1 MRRNSLIWKL
11 VLSFMLV
18 SLLSAALVAVFIRL
32 TSSSR
37 LYQFVI
43 DQQKSELKTSL
54 VDYYTTKGSWDGI
67 ATAWTQIES
76 ELPHPTPPANAD
88 VQGKSQSFSNQ
99 SLQSPGEFRRRIF
112 GLSDAQGIVL
122 VSVSPVFPLGSRVD
136 PAVLQAGTPIQ
147 VNGVQVGTIL
157 TVPQQPNFTPEENL
171 FLSRTT
177 DALLYATLTALVA
190 ALIVGIILA
199 RNLIRPLQALTQAAE
214 NMAQGD
220 LDQKVVVN
228 SNDEIG
234 QLAKTFNWMSQE
246 VSHGNQLRRQMT
258 ADIAHD
264 LRTPLTVIAGYI
276 ESMQDGVLAPTPQRL
291 ALIYTE
297 IERLQNLVTDLRTLS
312 LADAGELPLNRQSIP
327 PKYLLER
334 AQALFEHQ
342 AEGQKVALRIET
354 DENLPQFCMD
364 EARMVQV
371 LGNLISNSLRYTPE
385 GGEIVLSAKPVKDGV
400 EMAVQDNGSGIDAD
414 QLSHI
419 FERFYRADK
428 SRYSGSNSSEES
440 GLGLAI
446 VKALVEAQDGTIRAE
461 STPGQGTTII
471 IRFQSKPALVYKG

>member
-11 VLSFMLV
+11 VLAFMLV
-18 SLLSAALVAVFIRL
+18 ALVSAAFVAVFIRM

-54 VDYYTTKGSWDGI
+54 VEYYSAKGSWTGI
-67 ATAWTQIES
+67 NAAWSQIES
-76 ELPHPTPPANAD
+76 ELPHPTPPANVAG
-88 VQGKSQSFSNQ
+88 QGNSQPFTNP
-99 SLQSPGEFRRRIF
+99 SPGRDRRRLF
-112 GLSDAQGIVL
+112 GLSDAQGNVL
-122 VSVSPVFPLGSRVD
+122 VSISPSFPQGTRID
-136 PAVLQAGTPIQ
+136 PAVLKQGTPIQ

-157 TVPQQPNFTPEENL
+157 TVPAQPNFTPEENL
-171 FLSRTT
+171 FLSRTN
-177 DALLYATLTALVA
+177 DALLYATLSALLA
-190 ALIVGIILA
+190 ALIVGILLA
-199 RNLIRPLQALTQAAE
+199 RTLIRPLQALTQAAE

-220 LDQKVVVN
+220 LDQKVSVN
-228 SNDEIG
+228 SRDEIG

-246 VSHGNQLRRQMT
+246 VSRGNQLRRQMT

-276 ESMQDGVLAPTPQRL
+276 ESMQDGVLAPTPERL

-297 IERLQNLVTDLRTLS
+297 IERLQKLVTDLRTLS
-312 LADAGELPLNRQSIP
+312 LADSGELSLNRQPIS

-342 AEGQKVALRIET
+342 AEQQKVGMCIESE
-354 DENLPQFCMD
+354 ENLAQLCLD
-364 EARMVQV
+364 EARMTQV
-371 LGNLISNSLRYTPE
+371 FGNLISNSLRYTPE
-385 GGEIVLSAKPVKDGV
+385 GGEIVLSAQKMGNAIEISVR
-400 EMAVQDNGSGIDAD
+400 DNGCGIEPD
-414 QLSHI
+414 QLPHI

-428 SRYSGSNSSEES
+428 SRYTEAGDNEES

-446 VKALVEAQDGTIRAE
+446 VKALVEAQGGSIRAE
-461 STPGQGTTII
+461 SAAARGTTII
-471 IRFQSKPALVYKG
+471 IRFELKNNSHL

>member
-76 ELPHPTPPANAD
+76 ELPHPTPPANGAAPAGNP
-88 VQGKSQSFSNQ
+88 QPFSNQ
-99 SLQSPGEFRRRIF
+99 SPSEFRRRLF
-112 GLSDAQGIVL
+112 GLSDAQGNVL
-122 VSVSPVFPLGSRVD
+122 VSVSPAFPLGSRVD

-190 ALIVGIILA
+190 ALIVGMILA

-220 LDQKVVVN
+220 LDQKVMVN

-312 LADAGELPLNRQSIP
+312 LADAGELPLNRQPIP

-342 AEGQKVALRIET
+342 AEQQKVALRIET
-354 DENLPQFCMD
+354 DGNLPQFCMD

-400 EMAVQDNGSGIDAD
+400 EIAVRDNGSGIDAD

-428 SRYSGSNSSEES
+428 SRYSDSNSSEES

-461 STPGQGTTII
+461 SAPGQGTTII
-471 IRFQSKPALVYKG
+471 IRFQSKPSLVYKG

>member
-1 MRRNSLIWKL
+1 MGRNSLIWKL

-18 SLLSAALVAVFIRL
+18 ALVSAAFVAVFIRM

-54 VDYYTTKGSWDGI
+54 VDYYTAKGSWDGI

-76 ELPHPTPPANAD
+76 ELPHPTPPANTA
-88 VQGKSQSFSNQ
+88 GAGNSPPFSNPA
-99 SLQSPGEFRRRIF
+99 PGRDRRRLF
-112 GLSDAQGIVL
+112 GLSDSQGNVL
-122 VSVSPVFPLGSRVD
+122 VSISPSFPIGTRID
-136 PAVLQAGTPIQ
+136 PVVLKQGTPIQ

-157 TVPQQPNFTPEENL
+157 TVPAQPYFTPEENL
-171 FLSRTT
+171 FLSRTN
-177 DALLYATLTALVA
+177 DALLYATLSALLA

-199 RNLIRPLQALTQAAE
+199 RNLIRPLQALTLAAE

-220 LDQKVVVN
+220 LNQKVTVT
-228 SNDEIG
+228 SRDEIG

-276 ESMQDGVLAPTPQRL
+276 ESMQDGVLAPTPERL

-297 IERLQNLVTDLRTLS
+297 IERLQNLVTELRTLS
-312 LADAGELPLNRQSIP
+312 LADAGELPLNCQPIAP
-327 PKYLLER
+327 QYLLER
-334 AQALFEHQ
+334 AEALFQHQ
-342 AEGQKVALRIET
+342 AEQQKVGLCIQA
-354 DENLPQFCMD
+354 DGNLPELSMD
-364 EARMVQV
+364 EARMIQV
-371 LGNLISNSLRYTPE
+371 FGNLISNSLRYTPE
-385 GGEIVLSAKPVKDGV
+385 GGEIVLAAKKVGAGI
-400 EMAVQDNGSGIDAD
+400 EMSVRDNGCGIEAD
-414 QLSHI
+414 QLPHV

-428 SRYSGSNSSEES
+428 SRYSDSGSTEES

-446 VKALVEAQDGTIRAE
+446 VKALVEAQGGTVRAE
-461 STPGQGTTII
+461 SVDGQGTNII
-471 IRFQSKPALVYKG
+471 LRFESKNPSASKG

>member
-11 VLSFMLV
+11 VLAFMLV
-18 SLLSAALVAVFIRL
+18 ALTSAALVAVFIRM
-32 TSSSR
+32 TSGSR

-54 VDYYTTKGSWDGI
+54 ISYYTEKGSWDGI

-76 ELPHPTPPANAD
+76 DLPHPTPPANAA
-88 VQGKSQSFSNQ
+88 GPGNSQPFSNQ
-99 SLQSPGEFRRRIF
+99 SPGRDRRRLF
-112 GLSDAQGIVL
+112 GLSDSQGNVL
-122 VSVSPVFPLGSRVD
+122 VSISPSFPQGARID
-136 PAVLQAGTPIQ
+136 PTVLKQGTSIQ

-157 TVPQQPNFTPEENL
+157 TIPAQPNFTPEENL
-171 FLSRTT
+171 FLSRTN
-177 DALLYATLTALVA
+177 DALLYATLSALLA
-190 ALIVGIILA
+190 ALIVGILLA
-199 RNLIRPLQALTQAAE
+199 RTLIRPLQALTQAAE

-220 LDQKVVVN
+220 LDQKVSVN
-228 SNDEIG
+228 SRDEIG

-246 VSHGNQLRRQMT
+246 VSRGNQLRRQMT

-276 ESMQDGVLAPTPQRL
+276 ESMQDGVLAPTPERL

-297 IERLQNLVTDLRTLS
+297 IERLQKLVTDLRTLS
-312 LADAGELPLNRQSIP
+312 LADSGELSLNRQPIS

-342 AEGQKVALRIET
+342 AEQQKVVMCIESE
-354 DENLPQFCMD
+354 ENLAQLCLD
-364 EARMVQV
+364 EARMTQV
-371 LGNLISNSLRYTPE
+371 FGNLITNSLRYTPE
-385 GGEIVLSAKPVKDGV
+385 GGEIVLSAQKVGNDIEISV
-400 EMAVQDNGSGIDAD
+400 RDNGCGIEPD
-414 QLSHI
+414 QLPHI

-428 SRYSGSNSSEES
+428 SRYTEAGDSEES

-446 VKALVEAQDGTIRAE
+446 VKALVEAQGGTIRAE
-461 STPGQGTTII
+461 SAAEQGTTII
-471 IRFQSKPALVYKG
+471 IRFESKNNSRL